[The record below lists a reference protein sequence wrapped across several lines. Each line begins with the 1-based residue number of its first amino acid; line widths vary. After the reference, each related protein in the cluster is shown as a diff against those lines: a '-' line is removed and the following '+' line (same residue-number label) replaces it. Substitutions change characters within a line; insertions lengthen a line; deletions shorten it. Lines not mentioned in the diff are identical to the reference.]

1 MLSQSELV
9 IQQLQNALYN
19 TDLDVGKRKFAEFK
33 LPDANNDN
41 LITRK
46 EVSISNDSNK

>member
-1 MLSQSELV
+1 MLGQSELV

-33 LPDANNDN
+33 LPDANNDD
-41 LITRK
+41 IISRT
-46 EVSISNDSNK
+46 EVSLSNDY